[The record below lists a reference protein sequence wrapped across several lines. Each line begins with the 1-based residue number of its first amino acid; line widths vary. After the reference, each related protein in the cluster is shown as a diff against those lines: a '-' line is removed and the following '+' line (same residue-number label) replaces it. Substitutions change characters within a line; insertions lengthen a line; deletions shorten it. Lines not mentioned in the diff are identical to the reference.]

1 MGMCILLL
9 SLCLYGMD
17 MTHYCQ
23 WPGCPKR
30 LNANNTIGF
39 CYQHKKAGMR
49 KSLHW
54 ATDTDKGKQ
63 RIKRE
68 CLKCDR
74 EFMARDRFNRICPTC
89 AETNKY
95 ISGSKGKAYLSP
107 KVPRTFERAALM
119 FNTDDVIDEMIDENT
134 GGDGPKRPAGILGR
148 DLSKLTGKK
157 KGHIPTFSRTAPHRG

>member
-1 MGMCILLL
+1 
-9 SLCLYGMD
+9 

-39 CYQHKKAGMR
+39 CYQHKKAGTR

-107 KVPRTFERAALM
+107 KVPRTFERAALS
-119 FNTDDVIDEMIDENT
+119 FNTSDVIGDMIDDEQNIK
-134 GGDGPKRPAGILGR
+134 GGGPVSQKPRKPWGIMNR
-148 DLSKLTGKK
+148 DLRKIAGWNQGQQQRKQ
-157 KGHIPTFSRTAPHRG
+157 HIPTFSRAAPHRG